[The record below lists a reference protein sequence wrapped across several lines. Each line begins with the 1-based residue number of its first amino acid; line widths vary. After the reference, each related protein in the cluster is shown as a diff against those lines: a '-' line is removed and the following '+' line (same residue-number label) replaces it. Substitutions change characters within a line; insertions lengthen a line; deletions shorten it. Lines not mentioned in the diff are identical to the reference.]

1 MNNKLQPARGTH
13 DLLAEEFRSFDHVV
27 KTARDIA
34 GLYGFQP
41 IATPIFEF
49 TEVFKRTLGEESD
62 VVGKEMYTFDDRG
75 GESLTLRPEFT
86 AGIARS
92 FISNG
97 LHQQVPLKF
106 FTTGPLFRYERPQ
119 KGRMRQFHQVN
130 FEILG
135 AAEPLADIEV
145 ISMGWHII
153 QSLGVADKIK
163 LEINSL
169 GDSASREKYREALV
183 KYLSAY
189 KDKLS
194 EDSLRRLDANP
205 MRILDSKNEGDKEV
219 VKDAPVI
226 SEYYSEEAT
235 AFFNEVKAG
244 LNALAI
250 PYTLNSKLV
259 RGLDYYCHTAFEFTT
274 DALGAQNAV
283 LAGGR
288 YDGLIGTMG
297 GPATPAVGFAGGVE
311 RLMALVNKTI
321 PAARTIAIIP
331 IGELAEK
338 QAIPLAAELRKSGFY
353 IDLGYNGNVKK
364 RFKKADNA
372 NAIAA
377 IIFGDDELANGV
389 VKLKDF
395 DSGEEVNIEIGDLL
409 DRLSMYRDGSPMKP
423 LA

>member
-1 MNNKLQPARGTH
+1 MKTKLQPVRGTH
-13 DLLAEEFRSFDHVV
+13 DMMAEEFRQFDHVV
-27 KTARDIA
+27 KTAREISS
-34 GLYGFQP
+34 LYGFQQ

-86 AGIARS
+86 AGIARA

-97 LHQQVPLKF
+97 LQQNIPLKL

-119 KGRMRQFHQVN
+119 KGRMRQFHQIN
-130 FEILG
+130 FEVLG
-135 AAEPLADIEV
+135 ASETLADIET

-153 QSLGVADKIK
+153 QALGVADKIK

-169 GDSASREKYREALV
+169 GDSESRVKYRDALV

-194 EDSLRRLDANP
+194 EDSLRRLDVNP
-205 MRILDSKNEGDKEV
+205 MRILDSKNDGDREI
-219 VKDAPVI
+219 VKDAPII
-226 SEYYSEEAT
+226 SEYYSDAAK
-235 AFFNEVKAG
+235 AFFDEVQAG
-244 LNALAI
+244 LTALAI
-250 PYTLNSKLV
+250 PYTLNPKLV

-274 DALGAQNAV
+274 DALGSQNAV

-297 GPATPAVGFAGGVE
+297 GSPTPAVGFAGGIE
-311 RLMALVNKTI
+311 RLMALANLKI
-321 PAARTIAIIP
+321 PGKRPIVVIP
-331 IGELAEK
+331 IGDSAEK
-338 QAIPLAAELRKSGFY
+338 QAISLTAELRKAGFY
-353 IDLGYNGNVKK
+353 IELGYGGNLKK
-364 RFKKADNA
+364 RFKKADSGNA
-372 NAIAA
+372 VAA
-377 IIFGDDELANGV
+377 IIFGDDEMAGHA

-395 DSGEEVNIEIGDLL
+395 DSSKEEEIKMSALV
-409 DRLSMYRDGSPMKP
+409 DRLAGYR
-423 LA
+423 